1 MITAVLPVMM
11 QMLTNGEDILLVEFF
26 VFQDRLAPFTVNKD
40 LNGVPL
46 LAKLAEEEG
55 ALTLVK
61 QPGADGFV
69 IDTEPLFKVWTFAP
83 NSVLFFVFV
92 YDFYY

>member
-1 MITAVLPVMM
+1 MITVVLPVMM
-11 QMLTNGEDILLVEFF
+11 QMLINEEDILLVEFF
-26 VFQDRLAPFTVNKD
+26 VVQDRLAPFTVNKD

-69 IDTEPLFKVWTFAP
+69 IDTEPLFKV
-83 NSVLFFVFV
+83 
-92 YDFYY
+92 

>member
-11 QMLTNGEDILLVEFF
+11 QMLINEEDTCILLVEFF
-26 VFQDRLAPFTVNKD
+26 VVQDRLAPFTVNKD

-69 IDTEPLFKVWTFAP
+69 IDTEPLFKV
-83 NSVLFFVFV
+83 
-92 YDFYY
+92 

>member
-11 QMLTNGEDILLVEFF
+11 QMLINEEDILLVEFF
-26 VFQDRLAPFTVNKD
+26 VVQDRLAPFTVNKD

-69 IDTEPLFKVWTFAP
+69 IDTEPLFKV
-83 NSVLFFVFV
+83 
-92 YDFYY
+92 

>member
-11 QMLTNGEDILLVEFF
+11 QILTNGEDILLVEFF

-69 IDTEPLFKVWTFAP
+69 IDTEPLFKV
-83 NSVLFFVFV
+83 
-92 YDFYY
+92 